1 MMMLHYN
8 TEAIKIV
15 LVIRGRGH
23 LEMACPHTERQEHRR
38 ERQQEEEEEE
48 GEGQGKQEGRGY
60 YQSIKT
66 ELTPGKLVV
75 VPAGHPSTSIASR
88 DENFMLLCFG
98 IRAENNQRIFITGI
112 YIYMHIIC
120 LICVFILKF

>member
-38 ERQQEEEEEE
+38 ERQQEEEE

-88 DENFMLLCFG
+88 DENLMLLCFG
-98 IRAENNQRIFITGI
+98 IRAENNQRIFLTGI